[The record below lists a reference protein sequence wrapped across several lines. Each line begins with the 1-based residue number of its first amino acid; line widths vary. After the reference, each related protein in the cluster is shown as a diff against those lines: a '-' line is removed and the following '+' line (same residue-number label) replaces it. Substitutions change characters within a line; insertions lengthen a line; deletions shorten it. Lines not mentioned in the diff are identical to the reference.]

1 MLTRLG
7 RSIQVICA
15 VTLVVSAAACRGDSE
30 PVTAVV
36 YEGGRVIVGDG
47 STIDDAVFVVDS
59 GRIVAMGSRASVTPP
74 SGAVRV
80 TLTGRTIMPMIVDT
94 HVHLSTT
101 PDAVVADLEHR
112 AYFGVGAA
120 MSMGSDTED
129 APLAL
134 RADTVHGR
142 ARFRSAG
149 TGITRPEPG
158 RRQVHWV
165 NTDAEARE
173 AVRREKARDVDLIK
187 IWVDDRGGQYQALTP
202 VLYGAVIDEAHANG
216 LEVAAHIFALDDAKG
231 LLRAGIDIFA
241 HGVRDRDIDDEF
253 ARMVA
258 ERRDVVLIPN
268 LPARGAA
275 IDVTWLAG
283 MVPDDTLKALQAGE
297 SDAATREAFAIQ
309 ARNLARL
316 AAQGMTVVVGTDG
329 NTPWAP
335 HVEMEDMVAAGLT
348 PAQVIVA
355 ATRNGAALL
364 AFDDMG
370 TLEAGK
376 RADFIV
382 LEANPLDDITNTRRI
397 AAVYQRGTE
406 VDRTGIRA
414 RAQAR

>member
-1 MLTRLG
+1 MPTGFGRL
-7 RSIQVICA
+7 S
-15 VTLVVSAAACRGDSE
+15 VVAGGLALMISTAACRSPE

-36 YEGGRVIVGDG
+36 YEGGRVLVGNG
-47 STIDDAVFVVDS
+47 SMIDDAVFVVDG
-59 GRIVAMGSRASVTPP
+59 GRIVAIGPRAAVTPP
-74 SGAVRV
+74 PGAVRV
-80 TLTGRTIMPMIVDT
+80 SLAGRTIMPTIVDT

-101 PDAVVADLEHR
+101 PEAVVADLEQR

-134 RADTVHGR
+134 RSDATPGR

-165 NTDAEARE
+165 NTEAEARE
-173 AVRREKARDVDLIK
+173 AVRREKARGVDLIK
-187 IWVDDRGGQYQALTP
+187 IWVDDRNGQFQELTP
-202 VLYGAVIDEAHANG
+202 ALYGAVIEEAHANG
-216 LEVAAHIFALDDAKG
+216 LDVAAHIFALDDAKG

-241 HGVRDRDIDDEF
+241 HGVRDRDVDDEF
-253 ARMVA
+253 ARMVS
-258 ERRDVVLIPN
+258 ERRHVVLIPN

-275 IDVTWLAG
+275 IDVDWLAG
-283 MVPDDTLKALQAGE
+283 MAPGDAITALQSGA
-297 SDAATREAFAIQ
+297 SDAATQAAFAIQ

-316 AAQGMTVVVGTDG
+316 AAQGMTIVVGTDG
-329 NTPWAP
+329 NTPYAP

-364 AFDDMG
+364 ELDDLG

-376 RADFIV
+376 SADFVV
-382 LEANPLDDITNTRRI
+382 LAANPIDDITNTRRI
-397 AAVYQRGTE
+397 AAVYQRGLE
-406 VDRTGIRA
+406 VDRAAIRA